1 MTWKLRIYS
10 GLNAGAEVSL
20 AHGRVV
26 IGADPAQAD
35 LVLMDAGIAS
45 VHLVLMV
52 EAGGVRLLEWGSA
65 DPPTQ
70 AGRKV
75 AADAE
80 LQALAIQ
87 CCGPLHWAFC
97 NQHEV
102 FAERPCAQAEQSG
115 VRRGWFM
122 VPAAVL
128 LMLLVLLTQVL
139 TPETGPQDTP
149 TAVAVPVAPAP
160 RPQVQARTK
169 LAHLLREWRLEDSL
183 SVVDQGDTLVLRG
196 ALGERQ
202 RQDYQNLQRQYR
214 EAFGDHPSLRLIDE
228 GRAPASGKLDFPV
241 RGVSLGRLP
250 FVTLTDN
257 HRYPVGALMPS
268 GMRILAIDDQAI
280 TLSKGGRDY
289 VINLKER
296 SADDG

>member
-1 MTWKLRIYS
+1 
-10 GLNAGAEVSL
+10 
-20 AHGRVV
+20 
-26 IGADPAQAD
+26 
-35 LVLMDAGIAS
+35 
-45 VHLVLMV
+45 
-52 EAGGVRLLEWGSA
+52 
-65 DPPTQ
+65 
-70 AGRKV
+70 
-75 AADAE
+75 
-80 LQALAIQ
+80 
-87 CCGPLHWAFC
+87 
-97 NQHEV
+97 
-102 FAERPCAQAEQSG
+102 
-115 VRRGWFM
+115 
-122 VPAAVL
+122 
-128 LMLLVLLTQVL
+128 MLLVLLTQVL